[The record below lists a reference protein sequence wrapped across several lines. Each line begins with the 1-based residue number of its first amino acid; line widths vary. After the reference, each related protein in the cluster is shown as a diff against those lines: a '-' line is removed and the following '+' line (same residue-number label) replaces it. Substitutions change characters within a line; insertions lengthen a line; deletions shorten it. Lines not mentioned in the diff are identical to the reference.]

1 MQDYH
6 RLVVWQKAHDLT
18 LNIHRASRAFQRTGC
33 IGLRTQLVRAAE
45 AIPTNIVEGCFAAS
59 PKEFARFLD
68 ISIKSTGEVEY
79 QLQLARDYNALSQ
92 ERYTLLTT
100 ATIEVRRMLV
110 GLRRKVLTP
119 PSPVS
124 LVLPTRD

>member
-18 LNIHRASRAFQRTGC
+18 INIQRATRSFKRAGC

-45 AIPTNIVEGCFAAS
+45 AVPTNIVEGCFAAS
-59 PKEFARFLD
+59 PKEFGRFLD

-79 QLQLARDYNALSQ
+79 QLHLARDYKALSQ
-92 ERYTLLTT
+92 EQYTLLTA

-110 GLRRKVLTP
+110 GLRKKVLTP
-119 PSPVS
+119 PPPAP
-124 LVLPTRD
+124 LVLPARD

>member
-18 LNIHRASRAFQRTGC
+18 INIQRATRSFRRAGC
-33 IGLRTQLVRAAE
+33 IRLRTQIVRAAE

-79 QLQLARDYNALSQ
+79 QLHLARDYGALSV
-92 ERYTLLTT
+92 ERHTLLTT

-110 GLRRKVLTP
+110 GLRKKVLER
-119 PSPVS
+119 PVPVP
-124 LVLPTRD
+124 LVLPTGD

>member
-6 RLVVWQKAHDLT
+6 RLVVWQKAHDLAI
-18 LNIHRASRAFQRTGC
+18 NIQRATRSFKRAGC
-33 IGLRTQLVRAAE
+33 IGLRSQIVRAAE
-45 AIPTNIVEGCFAAS
+45 AVPTNIVEGCFAAS

-79 QLQLARDYNALSQ
+79 PLQLARDYNALSQ

-110 GLRRKVLTP
+110 GLRKKVLTP
-119 PSPVS
+119 PSPVP
-124 LVLPTRD
+124 LVLPAGD

>member
-18 LNIHRASRAFQRTGC
+18 LNVHRATRSFKRAGC
-33 IGLRTQLVRAAE
+33 IGLRTQLVRAVE
-45 AIPTNIVEGCFAAS
+45 AVPTNIVEGCFAAT
-59 PKEFARFLD
+59 PREFARFLD

-79 QLQLARDYNALSQ
+79 QLRLARDYKALSD
-92 ERYTLLTT
+92 ERYTLLTA

-110 GLRRKVLTP
+110 GLRKKVLTP
-119 PSPVS
+119 PSPVP
-124 LVLPTRD
+124 LVLPAQD